1 MANLE
6 KEERKDLNEED
17 PQAVY
22 DWAIENKERPLCLL
36 SDCILKQ

>member
-17 PQAVY
+17 TQAVY
-22 DWAIENKERPLCLL
+22 DWAIEIKERPLGLQ
-36 SDCILKQ
+36 SDCILK